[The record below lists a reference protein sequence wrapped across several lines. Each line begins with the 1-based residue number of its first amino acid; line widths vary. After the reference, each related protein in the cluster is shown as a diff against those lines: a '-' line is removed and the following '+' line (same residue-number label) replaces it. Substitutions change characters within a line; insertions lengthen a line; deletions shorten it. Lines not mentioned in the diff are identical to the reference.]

1 MGNDPHNFWRPLG
14 SGTLPAI
21 SSSPNTVQKRS
32 LLLHD
37 LLPGIPNKIALRDVS
52 TKLSW
57 KDFHVLSAVS
67 RGWRHAIRGRDVYNA
82 RVLLQTRETLALIYY
97 GKHYDG
103 YQLALYSLRDGSSYL
118 LPSIPGREAGLPEWC
133 ECVSVDGRIYVIG
146 GVRNLSD
153 IHSGE
158 AHVLDLAGQ
167 VGWKLCA
174 GMGDAHYNF
183 HRSVL
188 HGKIYVF
195 EADEGQDHRCGEVYD
210 PKTNTWSPFRTPK
223 WCNPR
228 HKVESLQEQL
238 FLFTGRFK
246 PPVAPDFLAS
256 HPVKE
261 ELRKHNLALT
271 DEEHP
276 FVAQGK
282 LHSLG
287 PHSIS
292 VYNSD
297 RNSWSELHTFSF
309 AENVNNVHTRL
320 FDVQAV
326 DEELFALWGWSGG
339 DEDGFGFL
347 QSKGFGG
354 DTKEILWEKV
364 PLDFAT
370 DCMTPILCSLSTVQ
384 L

>member
-1 MGNDPHNFWRPLG
+1 MRSDPHNFWRPLG
-14 SGTLPAI
+14 SGTVPAI
-21 SSSPNTVQKRS
+21 SSSSNTVRKRS
-32 LLLHD
+32 LLLDD
-37 LLPGIPNKIALRDVS
+37 LLPGIPNQIALREVS

-67 RGWRHAIRGRDVYNA
+67 RGWRHAIRSRQIYNA
-82 RVLLQTRETLALIYY
+82 RVLSQTRETLALIYY
-97 GKHYDG
+97 GKPFEG
-103 YQLALYSLRDGSSYL
+103 FQLALYSLRDGSSYL
-118 LPSIPGREAGLPEWC
+118 LPAIPGREAGNPDWC

-146 GVRNLSD
+146 GTRNYQ
-153 IHSGE
+153 SGE
-158 AHVLDLAGQ
+158 AHVLDLAGHA
-167 VGWKLCA
+167 GWKLCA
-174 GMGDAHYNF
+174 AMGEPHYNF
-183 HRSVL
+183 PRSVL

-195 EADEGQDHRCGEVYD
+195 DVDEDQDDVGGEVYD
-210 PKTNTWSPFRTPK
+210 PKANTWTAFRTPK
-223 WCNPR
+223 WCNP
-228 HKVESLQEQL
+228 HHEVESLREQL
-238 FLFTGRFK
+238 FLFTGCFK

-261 ELRKHNLALT
+261 QWRKDNLALT
-271 DEEHP
+271 DEEYP

-287 PHSIS
+287 PYSIS

-309 AENVNNVHTRL
+309 AENVNNVHTGL
-320 FDVQAV
+320 FAVQAV
-326 DEELFALWGWSGG
+326 DEELFALWGWSGN
-339 DEDGFGFL
+339 GFRFL

-364 PLDFAT
+364 SLDFAT
-370 DCMTPILCSLSTVQ
+370 DGMTPRLCSLSTVQ